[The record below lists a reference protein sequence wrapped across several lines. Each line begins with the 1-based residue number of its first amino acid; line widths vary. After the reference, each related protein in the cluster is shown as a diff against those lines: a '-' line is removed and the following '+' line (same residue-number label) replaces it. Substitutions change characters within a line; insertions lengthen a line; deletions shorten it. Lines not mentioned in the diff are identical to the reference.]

1 MTCKIGEMCGTRLV
15 PNADPFWV
23 EGLRR
28 EHVFWSLVCVP
39 DIDIKVVMYWFL
51 LRILG
56 VDWLGELE

>member
-1 MTCKIGEMCGTRLV
+1 MCGTRLV